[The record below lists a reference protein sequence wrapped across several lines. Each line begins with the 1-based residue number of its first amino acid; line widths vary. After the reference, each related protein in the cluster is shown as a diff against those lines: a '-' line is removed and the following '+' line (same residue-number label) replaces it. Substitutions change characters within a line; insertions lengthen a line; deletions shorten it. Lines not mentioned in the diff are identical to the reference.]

1 MILSR
6 KGEGVSS
13 SITLSI
19 TARAKEMKAN
29 GIDIIGFGAGEPDF
43 NTPENIQNA
52 AIEAMKNGLTKY
64 TPVSGIDE
72 LKETI
77 IEKFNIENALMYSKS
92 QIIIC
97 TGAKQ
102 ALANLFLAILNPDD
116 EVLVPTPYWVSYPEL
131 IKLADGIPV
140 FVEGEKTNDYKYTI
154 DNLKKV
160 ITNKTKAIIINSPNN
175 PTGSVYTKDELI
187 ELANFSKEHDLIII
201 ADEIY
206 EKLIYGEDKHIS
218 IASLNQDAFE
228 RTIVINGM
236 SKSYAMTGWRI
247 GYAAGNEKIIKIMN
261 NIQSHMTSNP
271 NSIAQYASLEALK
284 GDQTPLYNMIGEF
297 KKRRDYVVTRIGQI
311 NELDLI
317 PPKGAFYAFIDIS
330 KLIGKYIEG
339 EKINGSLDFC
349 EKLLIIG
356 KVAAIPG
363 IAFGLDDYIRISYA
377 TSMDNITVGLDR
389 LEEFISKLQV

>member
-6 KGEGVSS
+6 KGENISS
-13 SITLSI
+13 SITLEI
-19 TARAKEMKAN
+19 TAKAKAMKAN

-64 TPVSGIDE
+64 TPASGIDE
-72 LKETI
+72 LKEAI
-77 IEKFNIENALMYSKS
+77 IEKFNKENNLEYNKS
-92 QIIIC
+92 QIIIS
-97 TGAKQ
+97 TGGKQ
-102 ALANLFLAILNPDD
+102 ALANLFLAILNPGD

-131 IKLADGIPV
+131 IKLADARPV
-140 FVEGEKTNDYKYTI
+140 FVEGEKANSYKYTI
-154 DNLKKV
+154 DNLNKV

-175 PTGSVYTKDELI
+175 PTGNVYTKDELI
-187 ELANFSKEHDLIII
+187 ELANFSKEHNLIII
-201 ADEIY
+201 SDEMY
-206 EKLIYGEDKHIS
+206 EKLVYDGDKHIS

-228 RTIVINGM
+228 RTIVVNGM

-247 GYAAGNEKIIKIMN
+247 GYAAGNEKIIKIMS

-284 GDQTPLYNMIGEF
+284 GDQTPLYNMIEEF
-297 KKRRDYVVTRIGQI
+297 KKRRDYVITRIAQI

-349 EKLLIIG
+349 DKLLTIG

-363 IAFGLDDYIRISYA
+363 IAFGLDNYIRISYA
-377 TSMDNITVGLDR
+377 TSMENIIVGLDR
-389 LEEFISKLQV
+389 LEEFIDKLQV

>member
-1 MILSR
+1 MILSK
-6 KGEGVSS
+6 KGENISS
-13 SITLSI
+13 SITLEI
-19 TARAKEMKAN
+19 TAKAKAMKAN

-64 TPVSGIDE
+64 TPASGIDE
-72 LKETI
+72 LKEAI
-77 IEKFNIENALMYSKS
+77 IGKFNKENNLVYNKS
-92 QIIIC
+92 QIIIS
-97 TGAKQ
+97 TGGKQ
-102 ALANLFLAILNPDD
+102 ALTNLFLAILNPGD

-131 IKLADGIPV
+131 IKLADAIPV
-140 FVEGEKTNDYKYTI
+140 FVEGEKANSYKYTI
-154 DNLKKV
+154 DNLNKV

-175 PTGSVYTKDELI
+175 PTGNVYTKDELT
-187 ELANFSKEHDLIII
+187 ELANFSKEHNLIII
-201 ADEIY
+201 SDEMY
-206 EKLIYGEDKHIS
+206 EKLVYDEDKHIS
-218 IASLNQDAFE
+218 IASLSQDAFE
-228 RTIVINGM
+228 RTIVVNGM

-247 GYAAGNEKIIKIMN
+247 GYAAGNEKIIKIMS

-284 GDQTPLYNMIGEF
+284 GDQTPLYNMIKEF
-297 KKRRDYVVTRIGQI
+297 KKRRDYVITRVGEI

-339 EKINGSLDFC
+339 KKINGSLDFC
-349 EKLLIIG
+349 DKLLTIG

-363 IAFGLDDYIRISYA
+363 IAFGLDSYIRISYA
-377 TSMDNITVGLDR
+377 TSMENIIAGLDR
-389 LEEFISKLQV
+389 LEEFINKLHV